1 MRFSNGSNIDKQGRI
16 CLGKFVK
23 PAMQVVVYATEE
35 SNELIYIAPF
45 NETTSDPDLTGRKV
59 DSKSRISLPV
69 WLRGRATRVW
79 IGRVEGSDELVLKL
93 IRD

>member
-35 SNELIYIAPF
+35 SNELIYIA
-45 NETTSDPDLTGRKV
+45 
-59 DSKSRISLPV
+59 KSRICLPV

-93 IRD
+93 ICD

>member
-1 MRFSNGSNIDKQGRI
+1 MRFSYGSNIDKQGRI

-35 SNELIYIAPF
+35 SDELIYVAPF
-45 NETTSDPDLTGRKV
+45 NEATSDPDLIVRKV
-59 DSKSRISLPV
+59 DSKSRIFFFL
-69 WLRGRATRVW
+69 WLRGKATRVW
-79 IGRVEGSDELVLKL
+79 IGRIENSDELVLKL